1 MSDLEKSLK
10 RMKITLKTVEQL
22 TTPGRGFTP
31 TTRSWRVI
39 LSKDVGEE
47 KALKLAFTMLSA
59 TEPNVGNVLTCLAQ
73 DIEDGE
79 MTLWEFAQAYNRGKT
94 DEGTERMHKSCKRT
108 APRVNRFFGN
118 SWNLLSNKAQLEA
131 A

>member
-31 TTRSWRVI
+31 ITRSWRVI

-47 KALKLAFTMLSA
+47 KALKLSFVMLSA
-59 TEPNVGNVLTCLAQ
+59 KEPDVVSVLTCLAK
-73 DIEDGE
+73 DIEDAE
-79 MTLWEFAQAYNRGKT
+79 MTLWDFAQAYNRGKT

-108 APRVNRFFGN
+108 VPRVNRFFGN
-118 SWNLLSNKAQLEA
+118 SWNLLSNKALAEA

>member
-1 MSDLEKSLK
+1 
-10 RMKITLKTVEQL
+10 MKITLKTVEQL

>member
-47 KALKLAFTMLSA
+47 KALKLSFIMLSA
-59 TEPNVGNVLTCLAQ
+59 KEPDVVSVLTCLAK
-73 DIEDGE
+73 DIEDAK
-79 MTLWEFAQAYNRGKT
+79 MTLWDFAQAYNRGKT

-118 SWNLLSNKAQLEA
+118 SWNLLSNKALAEA